1 MVASPPRPA
10 ANRRRRPRR
19 GSVERPVSGRIY
31 RAAWALVAIPLVVA
45 AFTVGR
51 PAPLPR
57 PALPPSFDQAV
68 AERLARSLAE
78 AYPDRTPGSTGAR
91 AAAGWVEEQL
101 TAYNLRV
108 ERQTF
113 ARTIPGLG
121 TVTLTNLLARPLR
134 VGPQRS
140 AETILV
146 LAHRD
151 NLGLSQ
157 GLDDNASGTAALIE
171 LARNLSTLTVSHT
184 IVFASTDGGAWGN
197 LGAAAL
203 ADRADVRGQ
212 TLAVVNL
219 DSLGGNGS
227 PRLEFAGDSPRS
239 PTGVLL
245 ATAEASVLDQTGRA
259 PALPGAVA
267 QLLDL
272 AFPFSLQ
279 DHAPFLA
286 ADVSAVTLTSTSGR
300 PPPPREDTALSVE
313 QLGVLGRA
321 AQSLVVSLDAA
332 AETTRGTASFVYLGG
347 RFIRGAGI
355 QFVLVVALV
364 PALLATLDLFAR
376 LRRRGLLLGS
386 ALRSFRSRLLAW
398 LWLGALGALFTAAGA
413 FPGGA
418 SRPLAPDTAA
428 AETWPLEALLGLGAL
443 ALAGWLFTRGRLVP
457 RGPVERADELGG
469 HLVAMLALGGVGL
482 AVALTNAFALILF
495 LPSVHAW
502 LWAPHFRDRPV
513 LVRALLYALGLA
525 GPAGLVASFATR
537 YGLGFDAPWY
547 VATLF
552 TTGYASTALL
562 ACLLVW
568 AAAAAQVGVVLFGRY
583 APYPPAAE
591 RAPRGP
597 IRTAIRSGAR
607 AARRRRAGR
616 PES

>member
-1 MVASPPRPA
+1 M
-10 ANRRRRPRR
+10 
-19 GSVERPVSGRIY
+19 SGRIY
-31 RAAWALVAIPLVVA
+31 RAAWALVAVPLAVA

-57 PALPPSFDQAV
+57 PTLPPSFDEAV
-68 AERLARSLAE
+68 AEQLARSFAE
-78 AYPDRTPGSTGAR
+78 ANPDRSPGSTGGR
-91 AAAGWVEEQL
+91 AAASWVEGQL
-101 TAYNLRV
+101 AAYNLRV

-113 ARTIPGLG
+113 TRTIPGLG
-121 TVTLTNLLARPLR
+121 TVTLTNLLARPLQ
-134 VGPQRS
+134 VGSQRS
-140 AETILV
+140 PETILV

-203 ADRADVRGQ
+203 AERDDLRGP

-219 DSLGGNGS
+219 DALGGAGP
-227 PRLEFAGDSPRS
+227 PRLELGGDSPRS

-245 ATAEASVLDQTGRA
+245 ATAEASVLDQTGVA
-259 PALPGAVA
+259 PALPSAA
-267 QLLDL
+267 EQLLDL

-300 PPPPREDTALSVE
+300 PPPPRGDTALAVE

-355 QFVLVVALV
+355 QFVLVVALA

-376 LRRRGLLLGS
+376 LRRRGLVLGG

-413 FPGGA
+413 FPGGTP
-418 SRPLAPDTAA
+418 RPLAPDTAA
-428 AETWPLEALLGLGAL
+428 ATAWPLEALLGLGAL
-443 ALAGWLFTRGRLVP
+443 ALGGWLLTRARLIP
-457 RGPVERADELGG
+457 HSPVERADELGG
-469 HLVAMLALGGVGL
+469 HLVAMLALSAVGL
-482 AVALTNAFALILF
+482 AVALTNAFALIFF
-495 LPSVHAW
+495 LPSLHAW

-513 LVRALLYALGLA
+513 PARALLYALGFA
-525 GPAGLVASFATR
+525 GPAGLVAAFATR

-552 TTGYASTALL
+552 TTGYAPTALL
-562 ACLLVW
+562 GCFLVW
-568 AAAAAQVGVVLFGRY
+568 GAAAAQIGAVLFGRY
-583 APYPPAAE
+583 APYPTAAE
-591 RAPRGP
+591 RPPRGP
-597 IRTAIRSGAR
+597 VRAAIRRGAR
-607 AARRRRAGR
+607 AARRRRDRPAG
-616 PES
+616 S

>member
-1 MVASPPRPA
+1 M
-10 ANRRRRPRR
+10 
-19 GSVERPVSGRIY
+19 SGRIY
-31 RAAWALVAIPLVVA
+31 RAAWALVAIPLAVA

-57 PALPPSFDQAV
+57 PALPPSFDETV
-68 AERLARSLAE
+68 AEQLARSFAE
-78 AYPDRTPGSTGAR
+78 MYPDRTPGSESSR
-91 AAAGWVEEQL
+91 EAAAWVEEQL
-101 TAYNLRV
+101 AAYNLRV

-113 ARTIPGLG
+113 TETIPGLG
-121 TVTLTNLLARPLR
+121 RVALTNLIARPLR

-140 AETILV
+140 PETILV

-203 ADRADVRGQ
+203 TRRGDLRGR

-219 DSLGGNGS
+219 DALGGPGP
-227 PRLEFAGDSPRS
+227 PRLELAGDRPRS

-245 ATAEASVLDQTGRA
+245 ATAEASVVDETGDA
-259 PALPGAVA
+259 PAHPGAVE

-272 AFPFSLQ
+272 AFPFSLH

-286 ADVSAVTLTSTSGR
+286 AGVSAVTLTSAPGR
-300 PPPPREDTALSVE
+300 PPPPRGDTTLRAE
-313 QLGVLGRA
+313 KLGVLGRA

-332 AETTRGTASFVYLGG
+332 AETTRGTSSFVYLGG

-376 LRRRGLLLGS
+376 LRRRGVVLGG
-386 ALRSFRSRLLAW
+386 ALRGFRSRLLAW
-398 LWLGALGALFTAAGA
+398 LWLGVLGVLFTATGA
-413 FPGGA
+413 FPGGTP
-418 SRPLAPDTAA
+418 RPLATATPA
-428 AETWPLEALLGLGAL
+428 ASDWPLEALLGFGAL
-443 ALAGWLFTRGRLVP
+443 ALAGWLAARSRLVP
-457 RGPVERADELGG
+457 RVPVERADELGG
-469 HLVAMLALGGVGL
+469 HLVAMLALCGVSL
-482 AVALTNAFALILF
+482 AVAVTNAFTLVLF
-495 LPSVHAW
+495 LPSLHVW
-502 LWAPHFRDRPV
+502 LWAPHVRDRHV
-513 LVRALLYALGLA
+513 IVRALLLALGFA

-568 AAAAAQVGVVLFGRY
+568 AAAAAQVGAILFGRY
-583 APYPPAAE
+583 APYPGPGD
-591 RAPRGP
+591 RPPRGP
-597 IRTAIRSGAR
+597 VRAAIRRGIL
-607 AARRRRAGR
+607 AARRRRSSPGVG
-616 PES
+616 